1 MSTGGGGRAVRLGL
15 GENLAQFSLLVAVN
29 ALVGG
34 MVGQERTVLP
44 LLASQTFALTAF
56 TASAT
61 FIVAFGATKALT
73 NLATGAFIDRVGR
86 KPVLVAGWVIGLP
99 VPLVLMWAPTW
110 GWVIVANVLL
120 GLNQGMTWSTTVVM
134 KIDLVG
140 PARRGTALGFNE
152 AAGYGA
158 VALTALA
165 TGAIAAR
172 YGLRPEPFLLGLAF
186 AALGLGL
193 STIFVRETQA
203 YARHEASETAAR
215 ADEND
220 SFGVIFARTTW
231 RDPTL
236 AAVSQAGLVNN
247 AVDGLAW
254 GTLPLLFAA
263 NGLSVQAIGVLAA
276 LYPAVWCVGQLFAGA
291 WSDRVGRKPLIVA
304 GMALQGIALGL
315 VAATTGFAPWA
326 VGVVLVGMGTALVY
340 PTLIAAVGDVAHPAW
355 RATAVGVYRLW
366 RDTGYVAGALVGGVV
381 ADLFDLRA
389 AVMMIAG
396 LSVLSGLVVLT
407 RMQETIRPMRPP
419 TMSPRGQRDQ
429 PAPSTQGS
437 LADPRSPGLGVLAI
451 SKTFAHQH

>member
-1 MSTGGGGRAVRLGL
+1 MTARLTAPVCPPGLRLGL
-15 GENLAQFSLLVAVN
+15 RENLAQFSLLVAVN

-44 LLASQTFALTAF
+44 LLAKETFALTAF

-73 NLATGAFIDRVGR
+73 NLATGALIDRIGR
-86 KPVLVAGWVIGLP
+86 KPVLVAGWIIGVP
-99 VPLVLMWAPTW
+99 VPLLLMWAPTW

-120 GLNQGMTWSTTVVM
+120 GVNQGMTWSTTVVM

-158 VALTALA
+158 VSLTALA

-172 YGLRPEPFLLGLAF
+172 YGLRPEPFFLGVAF

-193 STIFVRETQA
+193 SVLFVRETQGH
-203 YARHEASETAAR
+203 ARLEASNSERTDER
-215 ADEND
+215 AG
-220 SFGVIFARTTW
+220 FGAIFARTTW

-236 AAVSQAGLVNN
+236 GAVSQAGLVNN

-254 GTLPLLFAA
+254 GILPLLFAA
-263 NGLSVQAIGVLAA
+263 NGESLKAIGVLAA
-276 LYPAVWCVGQLFAGA
+276 LYPGVWCVAQLFTGA
-291 WSDRVGRKPLIVA
+291 WSDRVGRKPLIVG
-304 GMALQGIALGL
+304 GMVLQGAALVL
-315 VAATTGFAPWA
+315 VAGTASFTAWA
-326 VGVVLVGMGTALVY
+326 VGAVVLGLGTALVY
-340 PTLIAAVGDVAHPAW
+340 PTLIAAVGDVAHPTW

-366 RDTGYVAGALVGGVV
+366 RDTGYVAGALLGGVV

-389 AVMMIAG
+389 AVTVIAA
-396 LSVLSGLVVLT
+396 LSVASGLLVAA
-407 RMQETIRPMRPP
+407 RMQETVVKDLLR
-419 TMSPRGQRDQ
+419 
-429 PAPSTQGS
+429 
-437 LADPRSPGLGVLAI
+437 
-451 SKTFAHQH
+451 